1 MMPEQRQSCVLF
13 GAGQV
18 GGRAVAALLAT
29 GFARPI
35 RLFGAETWP
44 PSEPPPLLKR
54 FLFDGMEPK
63 ALLLPGV
70 PTMAESDVVAMLGR
84 AAATID
90 RDRRLVRLADLDAIP
105 TTLSSWRR
113 RPGPAPLPSWTQT
126 ARRPC
131 PPDNRGR
138 RRDSHRRLADSAVL
152 VRNLLGSP
160 KAQ

>member
-63 ALLLPGV
+63 ALLLPGF
-70 PTMAESDVVAMLGR
+70 
-84 AAATID
+84 
-90 RDRRLVRLADLDAIP
+90 RLWRSR
-105 TTLSSWRR
+105 TLWRCWAGR
-113 RPGPAPLPSWTQT
+113 RPRSIATGASC
-126 ARRPC
+126 A
-131 PPDNRGR
+131 
-138 RRDSHRRLADSAVL
+138 
-152 VRNLLGSP
+152 
-160 KAQ
+160 